1 MVKYRLPGIG
11 GSSLLLLG
19 SSIRLDARLQF
30 LPRPERND
38 TTRADGNLFAGL
50 GISAGPPILVAQVEI
65 AEAGQ
70 FHLLSR
76 RKGRAD
82 FLEEQIDQ
90 LTRFALVET
99 QLIEQGLSHLCL
111 RQGCHAY

>member
-1 MVKYRLPGIG
+1 MVKYRFPGIG

-30 LPRPERND
+30 LARPEGD
-38 TTRADGNLFAGL
+38 DATCADGDLFAGF
-50 GISAGPPILVAQVEI
+50 GVSAGPPILVPEVEI
-65 AEAGQ
+65 AETGQ
-70 FHLLSR
+70 LHLLPGRES
-76 RKGRAD
+76 RAD

-90 LTRFALVET
+90 LTCFALVET
-99 QLIEQGLSHLCL
+99 QLIEQGLRHLCL